1 MLFMFLICYTGLGYG
16 QVPRGLLNTAV
27 WLKGVVE
34 GDGGGEAWQGRGM
47 SLTPGPTLGDEVASG
62 LQEWEEDRWRQRR

>member
-27 WLKGVVE
+27 MAKG
-34 GDGGGEAWQGRGM
+34 
-47 SLTPGPTLGDEVASG
+47 SG
-62 LQEWEEDRWRQRR
+62 